1 MDEQCRNL
9 KCEIL
14 TILIPETAH
23 TPNEKTNG
31 IIKRPNDMFY
41 IRAEPWINGE
51 CVFAV
56 GHAFQVN
63 TMCSAGVVPLALLS
77 EKSEACCLPL
87 CLFFQALNLVF
98 RHNKR
103 NVGLVSFGPLLAP

>member
-1 MDEQCRNL
+1 M
-9 KCEIL
+9 
-14 TILIPETAH
+14 PETAH
-23 TPNEKTNG
+23 TPNEKKNKNG
-31 IIKRPNDMFY
+31 IIKRPNEMFY

-63 TMCSAGVVPLALLS
+63 TMCSVGVVPLTLLS

-103 NVGLVSFGPLLAP
+103 YVGLVSFGPLLAP